1 MSEQP
6 RNKGGRPRASTWT
19 QSMLAMLVGT
29 RQEHLGRWLSGQRY
43 PELRA
48 MQRIE
53 QIFEWPVVE
62 QVQLIP
68 HEGYDSRYG
77 MVLRQHINDWVQ
89 DHPEVPEAR
98 SVRSIAGHSGRR
110 RKM

>member
-6 RNKGGRPRASTWT
+6 RNKGGRPRATTWT
-19 QSMLAMLVGT
+19 QSMLAMLLGT

-53 QIFEWPVVE
+53 RIFE
-62 QVQLIP
+62 
-68 HEGYDSRYG
+68 
-77 MVLRQHINDWVQ
+77 
-89 DHPEVPEAR
+89 
-98 SVRSIAGHSGRR
+98 
-110 RKM
+110 